1 MEENNNVYAIKTEME
16 IILLVNTIFHVVL
29 CCWAGVGSYGG
40 YSQRLSGQWRSVGF
54 NPLQSHQ
61 PLAELL
67 MHP

>member
-1 MEENNNVYAIKTEME
+1 MEENNNVYTIKMEME
-16 IILLVNTIFHVVL
+16 IILLVNTIFQVVL

-40 YSQRLSGQWRSVGF
+40 SSQRPSGQWRSVGF
-54 NPLQSHQ
+54 SPLQSHQ